1 MKKINI
7 IVFFLLLLL
16 VFFYIVKKE
25 ERIYNSTF
33 IIYKGEK
40 TEFIASNVYEDFFLV
55 KNIPLNDISL
65 KKNIEIFIKQKY
77 NHIKQEKSVDFYKY
91 TGETDYFLDNKEH
104 DGGPTSYIFLSNY
117 DKENIATFIISKYYC
132 CVDFLKIK

>member
-16 VFFYIVKKE
+16 VLFYIVKKE

-33 IIYKGEK
+33 IIYEGEK

-55 KNIPLNDISL
+55 QN
-65 KKNIEIFIKQKY
+65 
-77 NHIKQEKSVDFYKY
+77 
-91 TGETDYFLDNKEH
+91 
-104 DGGPTSYIFLSNY
+104 
-117 DKENIATFIISKYYC
+117 
-132 CVDFLKIK
+132 